1 MRSYDAA
8 RILELEHAV
17 TGKLRVRVWLV
28 VVFALL
34 VLMLWGGLSDEDPLA
49 RYVADDAD
57 RHLLG
62 FGTLGF
68 VAAFVRQTPLRAGAM
83 IFVFAFAVGFEV
95 LQGPLSAHREASF
108 DDLTASLIGG
118 LAGFGLGS
126 FAIAAFQTARDFL
139 ASRKK

>member
-1 MRSYDAA
+1 M
-8 RILELEHAV
+8 

-68 VAAFVRQTPLRAGAM
+68 VAAFVRQTPLRAAAM
-83 IFVFAFAVGFEV
+83 VFVLGFALAFEV
-95 LQGPLSAHREASF
+95 MQGPFSSREASF
-108 DDLTASLIGG
+108 DDFTASVIGA
-118 LAGFGLGS
+118 LAGFGLGA
-126 FAIAAFQTARDFL
+126 FVIITFQTARDFL